1 VGALARAGTGAC
13 PYDPLRGES
22 LNKIHGGNIYEIAAK
37 EGIDPEKIIDFSAS
51 INPLGL
57 SPRAQKKLGKVGL
70 EAVLHYPDAECGELR
85 TALAQFHGI
94 SEDCI
99 LPGVG
104 STEFIYS
111 LPRMLKLER
120 ILLVTP
126 AFSEYENAL
135 EIQSRDCRI
144 HFFETREEDGFELSV
159 EGLLLAL
166 TQGYDALYLCNPN
179 NPTGILAEKKDLLR
193 VLAQAEREKVWFIL
207 DEAFIDFIPGESL
220 LREAAISSR
229 LILLRSL
236 TKFYAL
242 PGLRAGYLVSN
253 AGVIEKFS
261 RVKEPWSVNALAQI
275 AAVES
280 LQDKAYADRTLA
292 YIREERENLA
302 HGLQG
307 IPGFIPYPGS
317 ANYLLV
323 QLHPS
328 LNLDAAELR
337 DRLIPRGI
345 LIRDCRSF
353 HHLGP
358 YFFRVAVRTHREN
371 QALLKALRQVH
382 KEILKKE
389 WNSEVRIQDSDEKA
403 AGLPG
408 LKSSR

>member
-1 VGALARAGTGAC
+1 LNKTHGGGIYELARQQ
-13 PYDPLRGES
+13 
-22 LNKIHGGNIYEIAAK
+22 
-37 EGIDPEKIIDFSAS
+37 GIDPAKIIDFSAS

-57 SPRAQKKLGKVGL
+57 SPRAKKKLGQLGL
-70 EAVLHYPDAECGELR
+70 EAVLHYPDSRCGELR

-94 SEDCI
+94 AEDCI
-99 LPGVG
+99 LPGAG

-111 LPRMLKLER
+111 LPRVLKLER

-144 HFFETREEDGFELSV
+144 HFFETREEDGFELNV

-220 LREAAISSR
+220 LREAADSSR
-229 LILLRSL
+229 LIILRSL
-236 TKFYAL
+236 THFFAL

-253 AGVIEKFS
+253 SGVIEKFS
-261 RVKEPWSVNALAQI
+261 RVKEPWTVNSLAQM

-280 LQDKAYADRTLA
+280 LRDEAYIDRTMTF
-292 YIREERENLA
+292 IRQERESLTL
-302 HGLQG
+302 GLQG

-328 LNLDAAELR
+328 LNLEAAELR
-337 DRLIPRGI
+337 DKLIPRGI

-358 YFFRVAVRTHREN
+358 YFFRIAVRSPKEN
-371 QALLKALRQVH
+371 QALLKALRQVQR
-382 KEILKKE
+382 EILKR
-389 WNSEVRIQDSDEKA
+389 S
-403 AGLPG
+403 G
-408 LKSSR
+408 

>member
-1 VGALARAGTGAC
+1 MGALARAGTGAC

-37 EGIDPEKIIDFSAS
+37 QGLDPAKIIDFSAS

-57 SPRAQKKLGKVGL
+57 SPKARKKIIKEGL
-70 EAVLHYPDAECGELR
+70 EATLHYPDARCGELR

-94 SEDCI
+94 PEDCI
-99 LPGVG
+99 LPGAG
-104 STEFIYS
+104 STEVIYS
-111 LPRMLKLER
+111 LPRVLKLER

-135 EIQSRDCRI
+135 EIQSRDCQI
-144 HFFETREEDGFELSV
+144 HFFESREEDGFELNV

-179 NPTGILAEKKDLLR
+179 NPTGILVEKKDLLR

-220 LREAAISSR
+220 LREAALSSR
-229 LILLRSL
+229 LIILRSL

-253 AGVIEKFS
+253 SGVIEKFS
-261 RVKEPWSVNALAQI
+261 RVKEPWTVNALAQI

-280 LQDKAYADRTLA
+280 LQDKVYADRTLA
-292 YIREERENLA
+292 YIQEERENLA

-328 LNLDAAELR
+328 LNLSAAELR
-337 DRLIPRGI
+337 EKMISRRI

-358 YFFRVAVRTHREN
+358 YFFRIAVRSQKEN
-371 QALLKALRQVH
+371 QALLKALRQVQRD
-382 KEILKKE
+382 ILKR
-389 WNSEVRIQDSDEKA
+389 S
-403 AGLPG
+403 G
-408 LKSSR
+408 

>member
-1 VGALARAGTGAC
+1 VGALARVGTGAC

-37 EGIDPEKIIDFSAS
+37 QGLDPAKIIDFSAS

-57 SPRAQKKLGKVGL
+57 SPRAKKKLGKEGL

-94 SEDCI
+94 SENCI
-99 LPGVG
+99 LPGAG
-104 STEFIYS
+104 STDFIYS
-111 LPRMLKLER
+111 LPRVLKLER

-135 EIQSRDCRI
+135 ETQSRDCRI
-144 HFFETREEDGFELSV
+144 HFFETREEDGFELNV

-193 VLAQAEREKVWFIL
+193 VLAQAEREKTWLIL
-207 DEAFIDFIPGESL
+207 DEAFIDFVPEESL
-220 LREAAISSR
+220 IRQAAVSPR
-229 LILLRSL
+229 LIILRSL
-236 TKFYAL
+236 TKFFAM
-242 PGLRAGYLVSN
+242 PGLRAGYLASN
-253 AGVIEKFS
+253 SGMIEKFS
-261 RVKEPWSVNALAQI
+261 RVKEPWTVNALAQI

-280 LQDKAYADRTLA
+280 LQDKAYADQTLV

-337 DRLIPRGI
+337 DRLISRGI

-358 YFFRVAVRTHREN
+358 YFFRVAVRTRKEN
-371 QALLKALRQVH
+371 QRLIKALGQVQ
-382 KEILKKE
+382 KEILKR
-389 WNSEVRIQDSDEKA
+389 S
-403 AGLPG
+403 G
-408 LKSSR
+408 

>member
-1 VGALARAGTGAC
+1 MGGRARAGAGAC
-13 PYDPLRGES
+13 PCDPSRGKS
-22 LNKIHGGNIYEIAAK
+22 LNKIHGGNLYEIAAK
-37 EGIDPEKIIDFSAS
+37 QGLEPEKIIDFSAS

-57 SPRAQKKLGKVGL
+57 SPRAKKKLGKEGL
-70 EAVLHYPDAECGELR
+70 EAVLHYPDAECSELR
-85 TALAQFHGI
+85 KTLAQFHGI
-94 SEDCI
+94 PEDCL
-99 LPGVG
+99 LPGAG

-111 LPRMLKLER
+111 LPRVLKLER

-135 EIQSRDCRI
+135 EIHSGDCRI
-144 HFFETREEDGFELSV
+144 HFFETREEDGFELNV

-193 VLAQAEREKVWFIL
+193 VLSRAEGEKVWFVL
-207 DEAFIDFIPGESL
+207 DEAFIDFIPEESL
-220 LREAAISSR
+220 LQEAAGSSR
-229 LILLRSL
+229 LVLLRSL

-253 AGVIEKFS
+253 SGVIDQFS
-261 RVKEPWSVNALAQI
+261 RVKAPWAVNALAQI

-280 LQDKAYADRTLA
+280 LHDKAYADRTLV

-328 LNLDAAELR
+328 LNLTAAELMQS
-337 DRLIPRGI
+337 LIPRGI

-358 YFFRVAVRTHREN
+358 YFFRVAVRSHKEN
-371 QALLKALRQVH
+371 QCLLKALHQVQ
-382 KEILKKE
+382 KEMVKTGK
-389 WNSEVRIQDSDEKA
+389 
-403 AGLPG
+403 G
-408 LKSSR
+408 

>member
-1 VGALARAGTGAC
+1 
-13 PYDPLRGES
+13 
-22 LNKIHGGNIYEIAAK
+22 LNKTHGGDIYEVARQQ
-37 EGIDPEKIIDFSAS
+37 GIDPARIIDFSAS

-57 SPRAQKKLGKVGL
+57 SPRAKKKILKEGL
-70 EAVLHYPDAECGELR
+70 AALLHYPDTHCRELR
-85 TALAQFHGI
+85 RALADYHSI
-94 SEDCI
+94 PEENL
-99 LPGVG
+99 LPGAG

-111 LPRMLKLER
+111 LPQVLKLES

-135 EIQSRDCRI
+135 EIQNRDCRI
-144 HFFETREEDGFELSV
+144 HFFETREEDGFELNV

-179 NPTGILAEKKDLLR
+179 DPTGILAEKKDLLR

-220 LREAAISSR
+220 LREAAHSSR
-229 LILLRSL
+229 LIIPRSL
-236 TKFYAL
+236 TNFFAL

-253 AGVIEKFS
+253 SGMIDKFS
-261 RVKEPWSVNALAQI
+261 RVKEPWKLNALAQI

-280 LQDKAYADRTLA
+280 LQDKVYTDRTLA
-292 YIREERENLA
+292 FIREERENLTL
-302 HGLQG
+302 GLQA

-317 ANYLLV
+317 ANYLLI

-328 LNLDAAELR
+328 LNLEAAELR

-358 YFFRVAVRTHREN
+358 HFFRVAVRSRREN
-371 QALLKALRQVH
+371 QALLKALRRVH
-382 KEILKKE
+382 KEM
-389 WNSEVRIQDSDEKA
+389 VMARKA
-403 AGLPG
+403 
-408 LKSSR
+408 

>member
-1 VGALARAGTGAC
+1 MNET
-13 PYDPLRGES
+13 
-22 LNKIHGGNIYEIAAK
+22 HGGDIYEVARQK
-37 EGIDPEKIIDFSAS
+37 GIDPAKIIDFSAS

-57 SPRAQKKLGKVGL
+57 SPRAKKKILKEGL
-70 EAVLHYPDAECGELR
+70 AAILRYPDRRCDELR
-85 TALAQFHGI
+85 GALADVHSIPEG
-94 SEDCI
+94 SI
-99 LPGVG
+99 LPGAG
-104 STEFIYS
+104 SIEFIYS
-111 LPRMLKLER
+111 LPRVLKLGR

-135 EIQSRDCRI
+135 EIQNRDGRI
-144 HFFETREEDGFELSV
+144 HFFETREEDGFELNV
-159 EGLLLAL
+159 EGLLLSL

-179 NPTGILAEKKDLLR
+179 NPTGILAEKEDLLR

-207 DEAFIDFIPGESL
+207 DEAFIDFVPGGSL
-220 LREAAISSR
+220 LRKAADSSR
-229 LILLRSL
+229 LIVLRSL
-236 TKFYAL
+236 DQFFAL

-253 AGVIEKFS
+253 SGVIDKFS
-261 RVKEPWSVNALAQI
+261 RVQEPWKVNTLAQM

-280 LQDKAYADRTLA
+280 LQDKVHTDRTLA
-292 YIREERENLA
+292 YVREERENLTL
-302 HGLQG
+302 GLQA

-358 YFFRVAVRTHREN
+358 YFFRVAVRNRREN
-371 QALLKALRQVH
+371 QALLKALRLVH
-382 KEILKKE
+382 KEILK
-389 WNSEVRIQDSDEKA
+389 R
-403 AGLPG
+403 AG
-408 LKSSR
+408 